1 MAPLCQMGNSE
12 LARLPDGHSVGVS
25 FCRFAQ
31 KPLLFVVITAQSSK
45 AEYRF
50 SLNADLNAKAGI
62 KCSVSRTEWPG
73 ATGI

>member
-1 MAPLCQMGNSE
+1 MAPLCRMGNSG
-12 LARLPDGHSVGVS
+12 LARLPIGRSAGMS

-31 KPLLFVVITAQSSK
+31 KSLLFVVISAQSSK